1 MAELT
6 GGRVGSITR
15 RDGRAVRF
23 FDTADARAAAAPV
36 DANAAVDAGAPVVVW
51 HHGTPQTG
59 AVIQPVAEAAAAR
72 GLRVVSVARPGY
84 PGSDALTGR
93 TVADAAADVLA
104 VLDALGVDRFATL
117 GASGGGP
124 HALACAA
131 LAPARVSAVVSFAGI
146 APYGGDIGWFAGMAD
161 PGGLRAAL
169 AGRDARAA
177 YAEIAEFEPE
187 SFTDRDYETLQGAWA
202 ALGADAGAGAAEGPA
217 GEVDDDL
224 AYVAP
229 WGVELGAVTAPTLL
243 VQGGRDRV
251 IPATHAGWM
260 LERLRRGELWLRP
273 REGHVSVLTA
283 LPVALDWVV
292 ATSAH

>member
-6 GGRVGSITR
+6 GDAAGGRVGGVTR
-15 RDGRAVRF
+15 PDGRRVRF
-23 FDTADARAAAAPV
+23 FDTGGSGDLAAD
-36 DANAAVDAGAPVVVW
+36 APVVVW

-59 AVIQPVAEAAAAR
+59 AVLPPVAEAAAAR

-84 PGSDALTGR
+84 PGSDALPGR
-93 TVADAAADVLA
+93 SVADAATDVLA
-104 VLDALGVDRFATL
+104 VLDTLGVERFATL
-117 GASGGGP
+117 GASGGSP
-124 HALACAA
+124 HALAAAA
-131 LAPARVSAVVSFAGI
+131 LAPGRVSAAVSFAGI
-146 APYGGDIGWFAGMAD
+146 APYWGDVDWFAGMAD

-169 AGRDARAA
+169 AGRQARLAH
-177 YAEIAEFEPE
+177 AETAEFDPE
-187 SFTDRDYETLQGAWA
+187 SFTERDHETLRGPWA

-229 WGVELGAVTAPTLL
+229 WGIELGAVTAPVLL

-251 IPATHAGWM
+251 VPATHAGWM

-273 REGHVSVLTA
+273 REGHVSVLTV
-283 LPVALDWVV
+283 LGVALDWVV
-292 ATSAH
+292 ATSAR

>member
-6 GGRVGSITR
+6 GGRLGSITR
-15 RDGRAVRF
+15 LDGRSVRF
-23 FDTADARAAAAPV
+23 FDTGAPDDADT
-36 DANAAVDAGAPVVVW
+36 PVVVW

-59 AVIQPVAEAAAAR
+59 AVIPPVAEAAAAR

-104 VLDALGVDRFATL
+104 VLDTLGVDDFATL

-131 LAPARVSAVVSFAGI
+131 LALTREGGGVARRHRSVLGRRRLVRRDGR
-146 APYGGDIGWFAGMAD
+146 PR
-161 PGGLRAAL
+161 GLRAAL

-177 YAEIAEFEPE
+177 HAETAEFEPE
-187 SFTDRDYETLQGAWA
+187 SFTDRDYETLKGPWA
-202 ALGADAGAGAAEGPA
+202 ALGADAGAGAAEGHA

-229 WGVELGAVTAPTLL
+229 WGVELGAVSAPTLL

-292 ATSAH
+292 ATSTR

>member
-6 GGRVGSITR
+6 GGRPGTITR
-15 RDGRAVRF
+15 PGGRAVRF
-23 FDTADARAAAAPV
+23 FDTGGADTGGDTAAAA
-36 DANAAVDAGAPVVVW
+36 DAPVIVW

-59 AVIQPVAEAAAAR
+59 AVIPPVAEATATR
-72 GLRVVSVARPGY
+72 GLRVVSVARPGS
-84 PGSDALTGR
+84 PGSDPLPGR

-104 VLDALGVDRFATL
+104 VLDGLGVDRFATL

-131 LAPARVSAVVSFAGI
+131 LAPNRVDAVVSFAGI
-146 APYGGDIGWFAGMAD
+146 APYWGDVDWFAGMAD

-169 AGRDARAA
+169 SGREARLA
-177 YAEIAEFEPE
+177 YAETAQFEPE
-187 SFTDRDYETLQGAWA
+187 SFTERDYRTLEGAWA
-202 ALGADAGAGAAEGPA
+202 ALGADAGAGGAAGPA
-217 GEVDDDL
+217 GEVDDDR
-224 AYVAP
+224 AFVSP
-229 WGVELGAVTAPTLL
+229 WGVEPAAVAAPTLL

-283 LPVALDWVV
+283 LGVALDWVV
-292 ATSAH
+292 ATSAR

>member
-1 MAELT
+1 MSDATAPSGAVARPDGRRVRYFDT
-6 GGRVGSITR
+6 GGS
-15 RDGRAVRF
+15 D
-23 FDTADARAAAAPV
+23 DAPV
-36 DANAAVDAGAPVVVW
+36 LVW

-59 AVIQPVAEAAAAR
+59 AVIEPVASEAAAR
-72 GLRVVSVARPGY
+72 GLRVVSCTRPGY
-84 PGSDALTGR
+84 PGSDALPGR
-93 TVADAAADVLA
+93 SVAAAAADVIA
-104 VLDALGVDRFATL
+104 VLDALGIDRFATM

-131 LAPARVSAVVSFAGI
+131 LAPKRATAVVTFAGI
-146 APYGGDIGWFAGMAD
+146 APYWGDVDWFAGMAD

-169 AGRDARAA
+169 DGRPARLAH
-177 YAEIAEFEPE
+177 AETAEFEPE
-187 SFTDRDYETLQGAWA
+187 SFTARDYETLKGAWS
-202 ALGADAGAGAAEGPA
+202 ALGADAGAGAASGPA

-224 AYVAP
+224 AFVSP

-283 LPVALDWVV
+283 LGVAMDWVV
-292 ATSAH
+292 ATTPAPDTTPA